1 MWRPE
6 FEKKFLIALIMVKI
20 ITLGQKREQNVD
32 ICKLVKESFQ
42 FHQLVVVLQRSGL
55 YEEI

>member
-20 ITLGQKREQNVD
+20 ITFGQKREQNVD

-42 FHQLVVVLQRSGL
+42 LHQLVVVLQRSGL

>member
-1 MWRPE
+1 
-6 FEKKFLIALIMVKI
+6 MVKI

-42 FHQLVVVLQRSGL
+42 FHQLMVVLQRSGL